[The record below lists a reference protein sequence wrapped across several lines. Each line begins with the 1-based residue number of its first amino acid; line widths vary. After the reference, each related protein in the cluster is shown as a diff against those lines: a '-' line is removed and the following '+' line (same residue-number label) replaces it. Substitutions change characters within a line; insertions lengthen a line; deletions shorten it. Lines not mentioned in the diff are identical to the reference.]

1 MAKFMGT
8 LAPWARNEVTRVN
21 QNGMTVVA
29 QSWQG
34 SVQVSMNMGIDNKVR
49 CTITVGKGSTQH
61 PDDRVIFSGFL
72 EELIV

>member
-1 MAKFMGT
+1 MAKFMGIIK
-8 LAPWARNEVTRVN
+8 PWARNYVTRVN
-21 QNGMTVVA
+21 ENGIIVVA

-49 CTITVGKGSTQH
+49 CVITVGEGSTH
-61 PDDRVIFSGFL
+61 DPKGVTLFDGFL